1 MQAAAL
7 RAFLWVNLACLCW
20 AGNLVVGRLLRD
32 DIPPSLLVA
41 LRTLV
46 AAALLWMLLRYV
58 DRSRAS
64 DATARGPVPWGMAV
78 LMAATGIAGYQ
89 GLLYAGLHTTGAF
102 NAALINALCPLMTA
116 LMAWAVLGTGIS
128 PRAGFGIVL
137 SIVGVLVIMSAGE
150 PQRLTL
156 LRFQRG
162 DVLILVAVLLWGVYS
177 LAARRVMQTRPVL
190 HTTALAT
197 GLAIPISLFWVLLD
211 RSWSEVEW
219 SGGAVA
225 GLAYVAVF
233 ASVVAMLSW
242 NRAVQL
248 AGPAQAAAAMNM
260 MPVYALAVSV
270 TVLNEPLQFYQF
282 VGGVIVIAGCL
293 LGTLSAAQARKGA
306 QATNA
311 PSSSGTPAR

>member
-1 MQAAAL
+1 MPSSTL

-41 LRTLV
+41 LRTVV
-46 AAALLWMLLRYV
+46 AAGLLWMLLRYV
-58 DRSRAS
+58 DRSRAV
-64 DATARGPVPWGMAV
+64 DAPPRGPVPWGLAL

-89 GLLYAGLHTTGAF
+89 GLLYAGLHSTGAF

-116 LMAWAVLGTGIS
+116 LMAWAVLGNRIS
-128 PRAGFGIVL
+128 PRAGFGIAL
-137 SIVGVLVIMSAGE
+137 SIVGVLVIVSAGE
-150 PQRLTL
+150 PQRLAL
-156 LRFQRG
+156 LRVQRG
-162 DVLILVAVLLWGVYS
+162 DLLILGAVLLWGVYS
-177 LAARRVMQTRPVL
+177 LAARRVMQTRPVI

-197 GLAIPISLFWVLLD
+197 GLAIPISLVWVLLD
-211 RSWSEVEW
+211 RSWNEVHW
-219 SGGAVA
+219 SGGTVA

-270 TVLNEPLQFYQF
+270 TVLHEPLQLHQL
-282 VGGVIVIAGCL
+282 VGGLTVIAGCL
-293 LGTLSAAQARKGA
+293 LGTLSAVTANKGA
-306 QATNA
+306 QVANA